1 MLANRRSCR
10 SGSPAVVAPTTS
22 GCHPTTSDSA
32 QDLLGLDDFDLIL
45 RLYDFTA
52 WRPILGQRFASH
64 MGPPPFDPLS
74 LGLAWWLALWQGWD
88 WPKLLTELHSSERGQ
103 GYLRRLGF
111 RPDDLPAESTVRM
124 ALDDTAPA
132 WLVQCADS
140 LALSLMAD
148 GLIPGHSTFPVTR
161 PSAAS
166 AWPPTAACWR
176 RARTCAAAT

>member
-1 MLANRRSCR
+1 VWQPRRCR
-10 SGSPAVVAPTTS
+10 SYYQWLPP
-22 GCHPTTSDSA
+22 DDIRSA
-32 QDLLGLDDFDLIL
+32 QDLVGLDDFDLIL

-88 WPKLLTELHSSERGQ
+88 WPKLVTELHSTERGQ

-111 RPDDLPAESTVRM
+111 RPDDLPAASTVRT
-124 ALDDTAPA
+124 ALDDTTPN

-140 LALSLMAD
+140 LALSLLAH
-148 GLIPGHSTFPVTR
+148 GLIPAHSTFPFD
-161 PSAAS
+161 
-166 AWPPTAACWR
+166 PPERGVSVALGAIPFE
-176 RARTCAAAT
+176 